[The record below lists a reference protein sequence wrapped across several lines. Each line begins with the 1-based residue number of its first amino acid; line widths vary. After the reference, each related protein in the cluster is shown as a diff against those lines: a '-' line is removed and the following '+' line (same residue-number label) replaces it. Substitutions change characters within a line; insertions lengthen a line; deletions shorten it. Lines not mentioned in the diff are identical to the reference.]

1 MANDFYQHS
10 GHPGTRAPRSSA
22 LLRAEFAAIEDG
34 FDKLPDVGTPNL
46 FSVSDGSAL
55 VGKTVAQAKVLLA
68 LENVTNT
75 ADADKPISTL
85 TQAALAGQAQAINLK
100 APLASPALTGT
111 PTAPTADAEDS
122 STAVATTAFVA
133 SGLALKADLASPAL
147 TGAPT
152 APNAPATVYDQRVA
166 NMATAEAMVRHLM
179 ETYYFEGAG
188 TTNGWRRFRNNLCL
202 QWGTTLAPA
211 EAGLEHGTLFPVSF
225 TAEPY
230 AVLCTGRTD
239 TSTANSVWVTDA
251 FATHFNARASLASQS
266 YHWWAIGPLG

>member
-34 FDKLPDVGTPNL
+34 FDKLPDVGTANL

-55 VGKTVAQAKVLLA
+55 VGKTVAQAKVLLE

-85 TQAALAGQAQAINLK
+85 TQAALDLK
-100 APLASPALTGT
+100 
-111 PTAPTADAEDS
+111 
-122 STAVATTAFVA
+122 ATTAFVA

-152 APNAPATVYDQRVA
+152 APNADVTVYDQRVV
-166 NMATAEAMVRHLM
+166 NMETAWAVVWRLM
-179 ETYYFEGAG
+179 EYYYFEGTG
-188 TTNGWRRFRNNLCL
+188 TTNGWRRFRNDLCL
-202 QWGTTLAPA
+202 QWGTTIAPA
-211 EAGLEHGTLFPVSF
+211 AAGEEHGTTFPVSF
-225 TAEPY
+225 TADPY
-230 AVLCTGRTD
+230 AVLCTGRTA
-239 TSTANSVWVTDA
+239 SPTANSVWVTGA
-251 FATHFNARASLASQS
+251 FPSYFNARASIASQS

>member
-34 FDKLPDVGTPNL
+34 FDKLPDVNTANL
-46 FSVSDGSAL
+46 FTVSDGSAL

-85 TQAALAGQAQAINLK
+85 TQAALDLK
-100 APLASPALTGT
+100 ADRTLTQAAL
-111 PTAPTADAEDS
+111 D
-122 STAVATTAFVA
+122 
-133 SGLALKADLASPAL
+133 LKADLASPAF
-147 TGAPT
+147 TGVPT
-152 APNAPATVYDQRVA
+152 TPNVAVDVYNQSICNTAVA
-166 NMATAEAMVRHLM
+166 ESMVRHLM
-179 ETYYFEGAG
+179 EDYYFEGTG

-202 QWGTTLAPA
+202 QWGTTPAPA
-211 EAGLEHGTLFPVSF
+211 SAGAEHGTTFPISF
-225 TAEPY
+225 TAAPY
-230 AVLCTGRTD
+230 AVLCTGRTG
-239 TSTANSVWVTDA
+239 SATANSVWVTNV
-251 FATHFNARASLASQS
+251 FASYFNARASLASQN